1 MSSYC
6 AALVAATVPVPVLA
20 AGSYQPS
27 FHCTILHLKTRLLWL
42 PSMQRNVEELTG
54 SCKRLDRQ
62 GLWEEEHKKI
72 FFCTPQTFRNDVD
85 RGQGSSWESKQAF

>member
-1 MSSYC
+1 M
-6 AALVAATVPVPVLA
+6 L
-20 AGSYQPS
+20 Q
-27 FHCTILHLKTRLLWL
+27 LKTRRVLL
-42 PSMQRNVEELTG
+42 PNTQRNIEELTG

-85 RGQGSSWESKQAF
+85 RGQRSSYESQKVMQVILMSLSGYCHNISIWLSL